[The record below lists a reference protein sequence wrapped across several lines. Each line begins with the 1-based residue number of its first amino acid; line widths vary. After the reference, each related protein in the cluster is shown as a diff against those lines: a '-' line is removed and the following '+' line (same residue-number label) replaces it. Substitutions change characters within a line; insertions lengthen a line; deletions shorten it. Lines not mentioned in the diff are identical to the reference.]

1 MDLRTQLVQPL
12 LFQRQ
17 DKTTFLKPSWS
28 FAGKDRMKTL
38 DLLFLSSAFPTFPL
52 SASTLIPILQLDAGA
67 TALKKRL
74 EPESRSPAKYSHLF
88 PLDRTASLLGIDP
101 GISTENNFKM
111 HF

>member
-52 SASTLIPILQLDAGA
+52 SASTLIPILQLDAG
-67 TALKKRL
+67 LQH
-74 EPESRSPAKYSHLF
+74 SRR
-88 PLDRTASLLGIDP
+88 D
-101 GISTENNFKM
+101 
-111 HF
+111 